1 MPTQIAAPVLLESIV
16 ARGEVTRRDSR
27 SAIVTTQALDW
38 PGMLV
43 EAGRNDVAGVDDLVG
58 DQHYLSLNLDT
69 APLKLEVK
77 EPHGFKPFVIPPRSL
92 WISPSANPI
101 TLRLN
106 STLRY
111 LRVSIDPLHLGRLIT
126 PSLDEVGPVHLRRT
140 YAVESPQI
148 RHLMLALKYEADSR
162 NAHGLAM
169 VEAVTSALGHLLVR
183 HAGVEQPRPIHNRG
197 GLSAVAKRRVLE
209 LIEAALDARLT
220 VEMLSR
226 VVGGALRAGVQRDD
240 GSRAASVS
248 AGAAA
253 RARAAPARNHGSE
266 PVRHRAAR
274 GVRRPG
280 SLHQTLQTRLRHDAR
295 RAGAHPALAVAYGVS
310 TSEMKAPRWVAPSNG
325 AGSMPRPSVPPTRA
339 ADQRREFVAE
349 SAQAR
354 SNPAT
359 PMSSGMT
366 RS

>member
-1 MPTQIAAPVLLESIV
+1 MPAPIAAPVLLESIV
-16 ARGEVTRRDSR
+16 ARGQVTRRDSR

-126 PSLDEVGPVHLRRT
+126 PSLDEVGPVYLRRT

-209 LIEAALDARLT
+209 LIDAALDARLT

-226 VVGGALRAGVQRDD
+226 EVGLSAAHFARAFKETMGRAPHQYLLALRLERARRLLETTEASLSDIAQRAGFADQAHFTRLFKRAFGTTPGAL
-240 GSRAASVS
+240 
-248 AGAAA
+248 
-253 RARAAPARNHGSE
+253 
-266 PVRHRAAR
+266 VR
-274 GVRRPG
+274 
-280 SLHQTLQTRLRHDAR
+280 TRH
-295 RAGAHPALAVAYGVS
+295 
-310 TSEMKAPRWVAPSNG
+310 
-325 AGSMPRPSVPPTRA
+325 
-339 ADQRREFVAE
+339 
-349 SAQAR
+349 
-354 SNPAT
+354 
-359 PMSSGMT
+359 
-366 RS
+366 

>member
-1 MPTQIAAPVLLESIV
+1 VPTPIAAPVLLESIV
-16 ARGEVTRRDSR
+16 ARGQVTRRDSR

-169 VEAVTSALGHLLVR
+169 VEAVTSALGQLLVR

-209 LIEAALDARLT
+209 LIDAALDARLT

-226 VVGGALRAGVQRDD
+226 EVGLSVAHFARAFKETMGRAPHQYLLALRLERARRLLETTEASLSDIAQRAGFADQAHFTRLFKRAFGTTPGAL
-240 GSRAASVS
+240 
-248 AGAAA
+248 
-253 RARAAPARNHGSE
+253 
-266 PVRHRAAR
+266 VR
-274 GVRRPG
+274 
-280 SLHQTLQTRLRHDAR
+280 TRH
-295 RAGAHPALAVAYGVS
+295 
-310 TSEMKAPRWVAPSNG
+310 
-325 AGSMPRPSVPPTRA
+325 
-339 ADQRREFVAE
+339 
-349 SAQAR
+349 
-354 SNPAT
+354 
-359 PMSSGMT
+359 
-366 RS
+366 

>member
-1 MPTQIAAPVLLESIV
+1 MPTPIAAPVLLESIV
-16 ARGEVTRRDSR
+16 ARGKVTRRDSR

-169 VEAVTSALGHLLVR
+169 VEAVTSALGQLLVR

-209 LIEAALDARLT
+209 LIDAALDARLT

-226 VVGGALRAGVQRDD
+226 EVGLSVAHFARAFKETMGRAPHQYLLALRLERARRLLETTEASLSDIAQRAGFADQAHFTRLFKRAFGTTPGAL
-240 GSRAASVS
+240 
-248 AGAAA
+248 
-253 RARAAPARNHGSE
+253 
-266 PVRHRAAR
+266 VR
-274 GVRRPG
+274 
-280 SLHQTLQTRLRHDAR
+280 TRH
-295 RAGAHPALAVAYGVS
+295 
-310 TSEMKAPRWVAPSNG
+310 
-325 AGSMPRPSVPPTRA
+325 
-339 ADQRREFVAE
+339 
-349 SAQAR
+349 
-354 SNPAT
+354 
-359 PMSSGMT
+359 
-366 RS
+366 

>member
-1 MPTQIAAPVLLESIV
+1 MPTSTAAAPAPAPVLLESIV
-16 ARGEVTRRDSR
+16 ARGKVTRRDSR

-92 WISPSANPI
+92 WISPSASPI

-111 LRVSIDPLHLGRLIT
+111 LRVSIDPLHLGRLIS
-126 PSLDEVGPVHLRRT
+126 PSLDEVAPLRLRRT

-148 RHLMLALKYEADSR
+148 TNLMLTLREEADSQ
-162 NAHGLAM
+162 NAGGLAT
-169 VEAVTSALGHLLVR
+169 VEAVTTALGHLLLR
-183 HAGVEQPRPIHNRG
+183 HAGIEQPRPVRSHG

-209 LIEAALDARLT
+209 LIDAALDARLT

-226 VVGGALRAGVQRDD
+226 EVGLSPAHFARAFKESLGRAPHQYLLALRL
-240 GSRAASVS
+240 
-248 AGAAA
+248 A
-253 RARAAPARNHGSE
+253 RARRLLETTPL
-266 PVRHRAAR
+266 
-274 GVRRPG
+274 
-280 SLHQTLQTRLRHDAR
+280 SLSDIAQRSGFADQAHFTRLFK
-295 RAGAHPALAVAYGVS
+295 RAFGTTPGALMRTMH
-310 TSEMKAPRWVAPSNG
+310 
-325 AGSMPRPSVPPTRA
+325 
-339 ADQRREFVAE
+339 
-349 SAQAR
+349 
-354 SNPAT
+354 
-359 PMSSGMT
+359 
-366 RS
+366 

>member
-1 MPTQIAAPVLLESIV
+1 VPTQIAAPVLLESIV

-77 EPHGFKPFVIPPRSL
+77 EPHGFKPFVIPPRSF

-209 LIEAALDARLT
+209 LIDAALDARLT

-226 VVGGALRAGVQRDD
+226 EVGLSAAHFARAFKETMGRAPHQYLLALRLERARRLLETTEASLSDIAQRAGFADQAHFTRLFKRAFGTTPGAL
-240 GSRAASVS
+240 
-248 AGAAA
+248 
-253 RARAAPARNHGSE
+253 
-266 PVRHRAAR
+266 VR
-274 GVRRPG
+274 
-280 SLHQTLQTRLRHDAR
+280 TRH
-295 RAGAHPALAVAYGVS
+295 
-310 TSEMKAPRWVAPSNG
+310 
-325 AGSMPRPSVPPTRA
+325 
-339 ADQRREFVAE
+339 
-349 SAQAR
+349 
-354 SNPAT
+354 
-359 PMSSGMT
+359 
-366 RS
+366 

>member
-1 MPTQIAAPVLLESIV
+1 VPTQIAAPVLLESIV

-77 EPHGFKPFVIPPRSL
+77 EPHGFKPFIIPPRSL

-226 VVGGALRAGVQRDD
+226 EVGLSVAHFARAFKETMGRAPHQYLLALRLERARRLLETTEASLSDIAQRAGFADQAHFTRLFKRAFGTTPGAL
-240 GSRAASVS
+240 
-248 AGAAA
+248 
-253 RARAAPARNHGSE
+253 
-266 PVRHRAAR
+266 VR
-274 GVRRPG
+274 
-280 SLHQTLQTRLRHDAR
+280 TRH
-295 RAGAHPALAVAYGVS
+295 
-310 TSEMKAPRWVAPSNG
+310 
-325 AGSMPRPSVPPTRA
+325 
-339 ADQRREFVAE
+339 
-349 SAQAR
+349 
-354 SNPAT
+354 
-359 PMSSGMT
+359 
-366 RS
+366 